1 MYSDLNTTNNNL
13 SNSGIPIVKKITDLY
28 SIKTSGF
35 YYYDAGAT
43 NYLNNETRKVAQEV
57 YENPELRAFFHEPGK
72 KLLVN
77 YVQLSDVNKKK
88 VISYSENLL
97 KIQQMEEEQLHL
109 IPDAAHDRTDVE
121 TTDDMKQNDDAIMAG
136 ISLLRKNPP
145 FCQ

>member
-1 MYSDLNTTNNNL
+1 MQRMTKQRSAIFDLLHKEAGFL
-13 SNSGIPIVKKITDLY
+13 S
-28 SIKTSGF
+28 
-35 YYYDAGAT
+35 
-43 NYLNNETRKVAQEV
+43 AQEV

-121 TTDDMKQNDDAIMAG
+121 TTDDMKQNDDAIMENN
-136 ISLLRKNPP
+136 SFWKK
-145 FCQ
+145 